1 MQPRFTRHKNI
12 HSRKCIVQKS
22 LRSIEKLYPR
32 TADKDI
38 PRIRYK
44 ANWSRE
50 NMIVSYKQ
58 PLYIDLTF
66 AVKKKNL
73 CLAFFCCHIN
83 YSMQPNA
90 HQYLRKQMA
99 WWQNESKIMAK
110 EAMFLQTLA
119 RSHTRDI
126 KSKAPRLETKIRCHV
141 TCQFETLIMNMDTTW
156 ILIT

>member
-66 AVKKKNL
+66 TEEKKKSMP
-73 CLAFFCCHIN
+73 HIFLLPYKELYATQCTPMFKEMN
-83 YSMQPNA
+83 GVKA
-90 HQYLRKQMA
+90 KRK
-99 WWQNESKIMAK
+99 
-110 EAMFLQTLA
+110 
-119 RSHTRDI
+119 
-126 KSKAPRLETKIRCHV
+126 
-141 TCQFETLIMNMDTTW
+141 
-156 ILIT
+156 